1 MKTISASPKSMEI
14 RAASARGTRCVSS
27 HRHIGRRAYA
37 RINAAKKGVKISDIT
52 CNPLEFNDST
62 DPVAIFT
69 NIPTQI

>member
-1 MKTISASPKSMEI
+1 M
-14 RAASARGTRCVSS
+14 
-27 HRHIGRRAYA
+27 
-37 RINAAKKGVKISDIT
+37 NAAKKGVKISDIA